1 MIVWYNEIS
10 FSKQTVKKKE
20 EITKSYIA
28 GRLYCRFY
36 KQTSLNNSKWASHL
50 SWGTPSTP
58 TPQLLPVWGF
68 FLFFFFFGGVGGSGL
83 ASHGL
88 LQQADTWPLARQRIK
103 PTWKTPKRRW
113 RAWEGGIV
121 EQTSGFTD
129 TEECCQSAQECGGLV
144 FPWGPKTLFLPPNPS
159 ISTSTTKMKHTAS
172 RCLSHH
178 LESCTPLHQLCVVA
192 NQYEVL
198 DIPSYNKSCLI

>member
-1 MIVWYNEIS
+1 MRYHSVS
-10 FSKQTVKKKE
+10 RQLKKE

-68 FLFFFFFGGVGGSGL
+68 FFSFFFWRGGRLWISVTWSPPASRHMTPGTAEDKAHLKDSEKEMEGLGRGDCGANVRFHRHWGMLSVGTGM
-83 ASHGL
+83 
-88 LQQADTWPLARQRIK
+88 QRTRFPLRTQN
-103 PTWKTPKRRW
+103 
-113 RAWEGGIV
+113 
-121 EQTSGFTD
+121 SL
-129 TEECCQSAQECGGLV
+129 SS
-144 FPWGPKTLFLPPNPS
+144 PNPS

-172 RCLSHH
+172 LCLSHH